1 MKKFSLFLCSLL
13 VSLAIVT
20 ACNHSN
26 SKDKDKPSQNDEP
39 LSPEAV
45 STDEALAII
54 KQNKGNKNFVI
65 LDVRTNAELKE
76 GYLKGHL
83 EVSEE
88 EEKTPHPH
96 GGVLQHNFYA
106 DDIDQWLLGLDKG
119 KRYLLHCRTD
129 VRSKK
134 SFEKLKAAGFK
145 KIQYIL
151 GGYSKW
157 VNEKKPIEKPEYEK
171 ALDIH
176 IVGDKIKTNSTI
188 KFDFTTTNLDGD
200 PLRKAE
206 ISLQVLFNGTEVAKE
221 DLVMDNDGKKTYTF
235 DATSKERGR
244 YKLVCEGTHKDAN
257 NDEYKPVEAYYYF
270 EVAETDEAVT
280 GNSNDI
286 KITDDLTSEMAKK
299 FYKRNIYGYKA
310 YNRDEQAVSLESS
323 VKDPSKPTLLI
334 FFSPLC
340 GGCMTKA
347 QELVTYNLDSITVIP
362 IITSID
368 ENDLKN
374 AIEFNEKKLKD
385 DFHLDD
391 LVPSALYDA
400 KDKIWGSRFKFNSTP
415 KFVLI
420 NKEGQVKNIIHGGT
434 DMSVENDLLKKMAEM
449 FNLPAFQKK

>member
-1 MKKFSLFLCSLL
+1 MKKISLFLCSLL
-13 VSLAIVT
+13 VSLAIIT

-45 STDEALAII
+45 TTDEALAII
-54 KQNKGNKNFVI
+54 EQNKGNKNFVI
-65 LDVRTNAELKE
+65 LDVRTDAELKE

-88 EEKTPHPH
+88 EENKHPH

-145 KIQYIL
+145 KIQYML
-151 GGYSKW
+151 GGYTKW
-157 VNEKKPIEKPEYEK
+157 ANEGKPIEKPEYEK
-171 ALDIH
+171 VLDIRV
-176 IVGDKIKTNSTI
+176 VGDKIKTNSTI
-188 KFDFTTTNLDGD
+188 KFDFATTNLDGD
-200 PLRKAE
+200 PLRKAK
-206 ISLQVLFNGTEVAKE
+206 ISLQVLFNGTEVEKKE
-221 DLVMDNDGKKTYTF
+221 LKTDNDGKETYTF
-235 DATSKERGR
+235 NATSKERGR
-244 YKLVCEGTHKDAN
+244 YKLVCKGTHKDAN
-257 NDEYKPVEAYYYF
+257 GDEYKETEAYYYF
-270 EVAETDEAVT
+270 EVAEADEAVT
-280 GNSNDI
+280 GDSNDI
-286 KITDDLTSEMAKK
+286 KITDDVTSEMAKK
-299 FYKRNIYGYKA
+299 FYNRNIYGYKA
-310 YNRDEQAVSLESS
+310 YNRDKQAVSLESS
-323 VKDPSKPTLLI
+323 VKDPSKPTLVI

-340 GGCMTKA
+340 SGCMTKA

-362 IITSID
+362 VLTSINEED
-368 ENDLKN
+368 LENEIKS
-374 AIEFNEKKLKD
+374 NEKMLKD
-385 DFHLDD
+385 KFHLDD

-400 KDKIWGSRFKFNSTP
+400 KDKIWFSRFKFKSTP

-420 NKEGQVKNIIHGGT
+420 NKEGQVKNIIHGGN

>member
-54 KQNKGNKNFVI
+54 EQNKGNKDFVI
-65 LDVRTNAELKE
+65 LDVRTDAEFKE

-88 EEKTPHPH
+88 EENDHYH
-96 GGVLQHNFYA
+96 GGVLQHNYYA
-106 DDIDQWLLGLDKG
+106 DDIDQWLSSLDKG
-119 KRYLLHCRTD
+119 KRYLLYCRTN
-129 VRSKK
+129 VRSEK
-134 SFEKLKAAGFK
+134 SFNKLKAAGFK

-151 GGYSKW
+151 GGYTKW
-157 VNEKKPIEKPEYEK
+157 ANEKKPTEKPEYEK

-188 KFDFTTTNLDGD
+188 KFDFTTTNLVGD
-200 PLRKAE
+200 PLRKAK
-206 ISLQVLFNGTEVAKE
+206 ISLQVLFNGAEVAKE
-221 DLVMDNDGKKTYTF
+221 ELVMDNDGKKTYTF
-235 DATSKERGR
+235 DATSKTKGQYRLIC
-244 YKLVCEGTHKDAN
+244 KGTHEDAN
-257 NDEYKPVEAYYYF
+257 KDEYKPVEAYYYF
-270 EVAETDEAVT
+270 EVAEADEAVT
-280 GNSNDI
+280 GNAGDI
-286 KITDDLTSEMAKK
+286 KITDDVTSEMAEK
-299 FYKRNIYGYKA
+299 FYNRNIYGYKA

-323 VKDPSKPTLLI
+323 VKDRSKPTLVI

-347 QELVTYNLDSITVIP
+347 QELVKYNLDSITVIP
-362 IITSID
+362 ILTSID
-368 ENDLKN
+368 ES
-374 AIEFNEKKLKD
+374 KLKD
-385 DFHLDD
+385 EIKKNEKMLKDDYHLDE

-420 NKEGQVKNIIHGGT
+420 NKEGQVKNIIHGGN